1 MTNTFADKLI
11 GMQLVSW
18 EDAKKT
24 LVVQKG
30 EERFKLVFDDS
41 DEGDCCGYNEFFVE
55 LIASDDEL
63 KRNPVITNVS
73 AERSGV
79 DEDFDS
85 LKITFLGESKK
96 IMSISSVS
104 GSGSGWCYGA
114 IVTVKCEALAID
126 ETVTGW

>member
-18 EDAKKT
+18 EDATKT
-24 LVVQKG
+24 LIVQKG

-55 LIASDDEL
+55 LTASDDEL

-73 AERSGV
+73 AERSGE
-79 DEDFDS
+79 DEDCDS
-85 LKITFLGESKK
+85 LEITFLGESKK
-96 IMSISSVS
+96 IMTISSVS